1 MHLHWLTIYNSNL
14 SLPLFSYPSNALEL
28 FNRPIGMSIVRIIWL
43 NMIITNQYILY
54 TTLCDKVCLWLATHL
69 WFYPN
74 TLVSSTNK
82 TDHHDMKEILMKVAL
97 NTITLTPNST
107 WIHTAVLITLSS
119 IKMINIT
126 HEGIT
131 PPLILTLLYGYGIY
145 WENGIPG
152 MSIMVRIVFLHCLA
166 IFILPFECSPNWG
179 VVQLYQ
185 LQCKFSLVWPRTHL
199 K

>member
-54 TTLCDKVCLWLATHL
+54 TTLCDKVCLWLVTHL

-97 NTITLTPNST
+97 NTITLTQS
-107 WIHTAVLITLSS
+107 IHTAVLITLSS

-126 HEGIT
+126 HEAHPSPHSNPFCMGMGSIGRMVYVNNGKDCFY
-131 PPLILTLLYGYGIY
+131 TLLSNFYIAFWVLSQLRG
-145 WENGIPG
+145 
-152 MSIMVRIVFLHCLA
+152 CA
-166 IFILPFECSPNWG
+166 ALPI
-179 VVQLYQ
+179 
-185 LQCKFSLVWPRTHL
+185 TM
-199 K
+199 

>member
-54 TTLCDKVCLWLATHL
+54 TTLYDKVCLWLATHL

-131 PPLILTLLYGYGIY
+131 PTLILTLFVWVWYLLGEWYTGYVN
-145 WENGIPG
+145 NGKDCFSTLLSNFYIAFWVLSQLRG
-152 MSIMVRIVFLHCLA
+152 CA
-166 IFILPFECSPNWG
+166 ALPI
-179 VVQLYQ
+179 
-185 LQCKFSLVWPRTHL
+185 TM
-199 K
+199 